1 MVKVGLIKGAG
12 RFCVFFA
19 QHLDEKQHAGL
30 WEGPFFIARKALSAN
45 VSERRRGASPCRA
58 VRLTDCT
65 KCYAQALANEIG
77 MIAWCEKFVRPAG
90 SQGEVPSVPVALGGY
105 GTLSR

>member
-1 MVKVGLIKGAG
+1 MVTEGLTKGG
-12 RFCVFFA
+12 GQMCVFFA
-19 QHLDEKQHAGL
+19 QHLNEKQHPGL
-30 WEGPFFIARKALSAN
+30 WEGPFFIAPKALSAN
-45 VSERRRGASPCRA
+45 VGVRRRGASPCRA

-65 KCYAQALANEIG
+65 KCYAQVLAIKIG